1 MSFSAHLGETRTMS
15 NEKIAR
21 GYGFALNGKE
31 YELTITDPKAIAE
44 IEELMLSD
52 GLSDEEFC
60 LLLGSLYYEFDPEYG
75 HAFLLHVFGD
85 EETILKKMWKCPLPN
100 VEYVLRCARYMK
112 EHSKP

>member
-44 IEELMLSD
+44 MEGLMLSD

-60 LLLGSLYYEFDPEYG
+60 LLLGSLYYEFDPEY
-75 HAFLLHVFGD
+75 V
-85 EETILKKMWKCPLPN
+85 M
-100 VEYVLRCARYMK
+100 
-112 EHSKP
+112 HSFCTCLVMRRRF